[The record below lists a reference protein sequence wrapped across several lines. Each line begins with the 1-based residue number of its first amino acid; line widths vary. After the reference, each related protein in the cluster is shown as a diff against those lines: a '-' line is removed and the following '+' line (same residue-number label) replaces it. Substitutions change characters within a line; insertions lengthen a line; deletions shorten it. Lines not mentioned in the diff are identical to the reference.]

1 MAQLTNQEKG
11 RLYDDMMFRYQR
23 LSEQIRQIRAKNF
36 EVSLEDQKQINIL
49 ESKMKQLHNDSQRLF
64 KPHQVGVFLYL

>member
-23 LSEQIRQIRAKNF
+23 LSEQIRQIKAKSF
-36 EVSLEDQKQINIL
+36 EVSLEDQKNINML
-49 ESKMKQLHNDSQRLF
+49 EAKMKQLYNDSQRLF
-64 KPHQVGVFLYL
+64 Q

>member
-23 LSEQIRQIRAKNF
+23 LSEQIRQIKAKNF
-36 EVSLEDQKQINIL
+36 EVSLDDQKQINLL
-49 ESKMKQLHNDSQRLF
+49 EGQMRKLYLDTQRLY
-64 KPHQVGVFLYL
+64 K

>member
-1 MAQLTNQEKG
+1 MAQLTNEEKG

-36 EVSLEDQKQINIL
+36 EVSLEDQKQINML
-49 ESKMKQLHNDSQRLF
+49 EAKMKQLYNDSQRLF
-64 KPHQVGVFLYL
+64 Q

>member
-23 LSEQIRQIRAKNF
+23 LSEHIRQIKAKSF
-36 EVSLEDQKQINIL
+36 EVSLEDQKQINML
-49 ESKMKQLHNDSQRLF
+49 EAKMKQLYNDSQRLF
-64 KPHQVGVFLYL
+64 Q

>member
-23 LSEQIRQIRAKNF
+23 LSEQIRQIRAKSF
-36 EVSLEDQKQINIL
+36 EVSLEDQKNINML
-49 ESKMKQLHNDSQRLF
+49 EAKMKQLYNDSQRLF
-64 KPHQVGVFLYL
+64 Q

>member
-36 EVSLEDQKQINIL
+36 EVTLEDQREINML
-49 ESKMKQLHNDSQRLF
+49 EAKMKQLYSDSQRLF
-64 KPHQVGVFLYL
+64 R

>member
-23 LSEQIRQIRAKNF
+23 LSEHIRQIKAKSF
-36 EVSLEDQKQINIL
+36 EVSLEDQKQINML
-49 ESKMKQLHNDSQRLF
+49 EAKMKQLYNDSQRLF
-64 KPHQVGVFLYL
+64 H

>member
-1 MAQLTNQEKG
+1 MSQLTNQEKG

-36 EVSLEDQKQINIL
+36 EVTLEDQREINML
-49 ESKMKQLHNDSQRLF
+49 EAKMKQLYNDSQRLF
-64 KPHQVGVFLYL
+64 Q

>member
-36 EVSLEDQKQINIL
+36 EVTLEDQREINML
-49 ESKMKQLHNDSQRLF
+49 EAKMKQLYNDSQRLF
-64 KPHQVGVFLYL
+64 Q

>member
-11 RLYDDMMFRYQR
+11 RLYDDMMLRYQR

-36 EVSLEDQKQINIL
+36 EVTLEDQREINML
-49 ESKMKQLHNDSQRLF
+49 EAKMKQLYNDSQRLF
-64 KPHQVGVFLYL
+64 Q